1 VPESEIPMLQ
11 DNEARMLKLRK
22 KLERIFDELEL
33 IRDVIIVSYFA
44 CKGQNSDVDPE
55 IEHVLRTHGSNALHS
70 QMAHLTDVIEKLG
83 GRTQFTEDREDEIR
97 MHGSAVPVV

>member
-1 VPESEIPMLQ
+1 MPESEIPMLQ

-22 KLERIFDELEL
+22 KLERIFSELEL
-33 IRDVIIVSYFA
+33 IRDVIIVAYTA
-44 CKGQNSDVDPE
+44 CKGQNADADPE
-55 IEHVLRTHGSNALHS
+55 IERVLRDCASNPLHS

-97 MHGSAVPVV
+97 MHGSAVPIV